1 MRWGVVVTEVSRHEA
16 KRVVEG
22 LGVTTEFVREVLRAM
37 LAWEGCE

>member
-1 MRWGVVVTEVSRHEA
+1 MVVTESRHEA